1 VLTIHWSRKKL
12 KAGQPEMQFT
22 VPNPMKW
29 IASAVFCLLIAG
41 GANAAGETGP
51 KPRKVAPGVL
61 QVGRIVHPRITESSG
76 VVVSRKN
83 PEVLW
88 THVDGGGRKQVLYA
102 MTRSGQPLAEY
113 RVAGVLLD
121 DWEDIAADG
130 QGHLFLADIGNNEAH
145 RQQISVHQIE
155 EPDPAKI
162 KNGLAMVTRT
172 WALHFPG
179 APFDCESLVVWG
191 DHGYLVSKVFDDMR
205 AGIYRF
211 SLTNQAP
218 SQILEWV
225 GETKIDSPVTGADI
239 SPDGRLLGLVA
250 KSGAFV
256 YRIDGD
262 VARATRGKPFETKF
276 RHEHIEGCT
285 FVPEGLLAT
294 AESREIFLFTDEAF
308 RTGPPL
314 SEKKKK

>member
-1 VLTIHWSRKKL
+1 MRFSGLI
-12 KAGQPEMQFT
+12 
-22 VPNPMKW
+22 PMKW
-29 IASAVFCLLIAG
+29 IGSAIVFFLLAG
-41 GANAAGETGP
+41 GANAASEAGP
-51 KPRKVAPGVL
+51 KPRKIAPGVL
-61 QVGRIVHPRITESSG
+61 QIGRIVHPRITESSG
-76 VVVSRKN
+76 IVMSRKN

-121 DWEDIAADG
+121 DWEDIATDG
-130 QGHLFLADIGNNEAH
+130 QGHLFLGDIGNNEAR
-145 RQQISVHQIE
+145 RQQIAVHQVD

-162 KNGLAMVTRT
+162 KNGLVMVTRT
-172 WALHFPG
+172 WALRFPR
-179 APFDCESLVVWG
+179 APSDCESLFVWR
-191 DHGYLVSKVFDDMR
+191 DHGYLVSKVFNDMR
-205 AGIYRF
+205 AEIYRF
-211 SLTNQAP
+211 SLTNRAQ
-218 SQILEWV
+218 SQLLELV
-225 GETKIDSPVTGADI
+225 GEIKIDSPVTGADI

-276 RHEHIEGCT
+276 RHEHIEGCA

-308 RTGPPL
+308 RTGPLP